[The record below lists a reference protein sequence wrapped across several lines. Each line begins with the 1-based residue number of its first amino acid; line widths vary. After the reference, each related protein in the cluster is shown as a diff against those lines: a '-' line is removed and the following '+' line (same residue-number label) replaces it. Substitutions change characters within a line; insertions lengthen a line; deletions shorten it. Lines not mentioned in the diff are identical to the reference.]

1 MDELLVGLRAAAEP
15 TRLRI
20 LALLAE
26 GEMTVSEL
34 TQVLG
39 QSQPRVS
46 RHLKLMC
53 DARLLDRFPEGRW
66 VFHRLA
72 DRPGAASAGNLA
84 RMLAAMVPDEDPQ
97 LARDRDRLRAVKK
110 ARAAAA
116 ASYFAANAERWDEIR
131 SLYVDE
137 REVEAALARV
147 LPADRIDALLDIGT
161 GTGRVLEV
169 LGPQVLR
176 GVGVDLSRDMLSV
189 ARARLEAAGLA
200 HCHVRQGDMYA
211 LPMTVATFDAVT
223 LHLVL
228 HFADRPGA
236 AIAEAARVL
245 RPGGRVVI
253 VDFAPHRVETLRDQH
268 AHRRLGF
275 SDDEI
280 AGWCRAA
287 GLAPAAPVALP
298 GNPLTV
304 KLWPADRP
312 LAAPARRAGRARGQK
327 LAEEVS

>member
-20 LALLAE
+20 LALLGE

-46 RHLKLMC
+46 RHLKLLC
-53 DARLLDRFPEGRW
+53 DARLLDRFPEGQW
-66 VFHRLA
+66 VFYRLA
-72 DRPGAASAGNLA
+72 DRPAEAAPANLA
-84 RMLAAMVPDEDPQ
+84 RMLAAMVPDDDPQ
-97 LARDRDRLRAVKK
+97 LALDRDRLRAVKR

-116 ASYFAANAERWDEIR
+116 QAYFAANAGRWDEIR
-131 SLYVDE
+131 SLHIDE
-137 REVEAALARV
+137 REVETALAHA
-147 LPADRIDALLDIGT
+147 LPANGIDALLDIGT

-169 LGPQVLR
+169 LGPQVMR
-176 GVGVDLSRDMLSV
+176 GVGIDASRDMLAV

-211 LPMTVATFDAVT
+211 LPMMAATYDAVT

-245 RPGGRVVI
+245 RPGGRLVI
-253 VDFAPHRVETLRDQH
+253 IDFAPHRVEALRDHH

-275 SDDEI
+275 SDEEI

-287 GLAPAAPVALP
+287 GLVVGTPVALP
-298 GNPLTV
+298 GTPLTV
-304 KLWPADRP
+304 KLWAADRP
-312 LAAPARRAGRARGQK
+312 VPAARRAARPRGQTI
-327 LAEEVS
+327 EEPVT